1 MKKLREAAGLTQTEL
16 ASRAGVSR
24 QSVGAVEAGRHLP
37 RVDAAMAMAAVLAVD
52 VRVLFAP
59 ASMPVDVV
67 SGAVPLDGSLVRVG
81 WVGDRTVTAPA
92 RIGPDG
98 WDVADAVVEGEALTS
113 FGRRVPGFVVAGC
126 EPGLEVLERMLR
138 EAGMG
143 AVAATASSAAAI
155 QALAAGRVHAAVVH
169 GPALQTASESAGVA
183 VDRFGVARWQ
193 VGLAAPSDAES
204 GWWQEALSGRVPVV
218 QREPGAGVQRA
229 FENAVV
235 ADGASVAGP
244 RVASHLEAA
253 RRAVLLGM
261 PAVTIEPAALAVGAS
276 FHPLE
281 AHEAQMWVARE
292 WLGDRTVT
300 EALSAISS
308 PGFQRRLE
316 GVGGYDL
323 TDCGARA
330 A

>member
-1 MKKLREAAGLTQTEL
+1 M
-16 ASRAGVSR
+16 
-24 QSVGAVEAGRHLP
+24 VGAVEAGRHLP
-37 RVDAAMAMAAVLAVD
+37 RVDAAMAMAAVLGVD
-52 VRVLFAP
+52 VQALFAP
-59 ASMPVDVV
+59 TPSPVDVV
-67 SGAVPLDGSLVRVG
+67 SGSVPLDGSLVRVG

-92 RIGPDG
+92 RVGPDG
-98 WDVADAVVEGEALTS
+98 WDVADAVVEDETLTP
-113 FGRRVPGFVVAGC
+113 FGRRLPGLVVAGC

-143 AVAATASSAAAI
+143 AVAAPASSAAAI
-155 QALAAGRVHAAVVH
+155 GALAAGRVHAAVVH
-169 GPALQTASESAGVA
+169 GPAPAAFAEPAGVQ
-183 VDRFGVARWQ
+183 VDRFRMARWQ
-193 VGLAAPSDAES
+193 VGLAAPSDVEP
-204 GWWQEALSGRVPVV
+204 GWWQGALSGEVPVV
-218 QREPGAGVQRA
+218 QREQGAGVQRA

-235 ADGASVAGP
+235 PDGESVAGP

-281 AHEAQMWVARE
+281 THEAQMWVVRD
-292 WLGDRTVT
+292 WLGHRSVT
-300 EALSAISS
+300 EALHVISS
-308 PGFQRRLE
+308 SGFQRRLE